1 MKLDWI
7 QPAWPAPPQVRAL
20 STTRTGGVSI
30 GPFASLNLGD
40 HVGDRPGAVAE
51 NRRRL
56 AEAAGLPGVPA
67 WLRQVH
73 GTRVVT
79 VTPDSPPG
87 AEADAATA
95 FRAGAVCAVLTA
107 DCLPV
112 LFTCRRGRRVAA
124 AHAGWRG
131 LAGGVLEAVISC
143 MGEDPAEL
151 MAWIGPGIGP
161 SAFEVGPEVRE
172 AFVRQETACNRH
184 FTAGHGDRWF
194 ADLPGLTRH
203 RLERAGVRSVFGG
216 NHCTFSDAEHFFS
229 YRRDGRCGRM
239 ATLIWISGEPRR

>member
-7 QPAWPAPPQVRAL
+7 QPDWPAPPHVRAL
-20 STTRTGGVSI
+20 STTRTGGVST

-40 HVGDRPGAVAE
+40 HVGDRPEAVAE

-56 AEAAGLPGVPA
+56 AEAAGLPGTPV
-67 WLRQVH
+67 WMRQVH
-73 GTRVVT
+73 GTRVAT
-79 VTPDSPPG
+79 VTADSSPG

-95 FRAGAVCAVLTA
+95 SGAGAVCAVLTA

-131 LAGGVLEAVISC
+131 LAGGVLEALIAS
-143 MGEDPAEL
+143 MDEHPAEL

-161 SAFEVGPEVRE
+161 SAFEVGPEVRD
-172 AFVRQETACNRH
+172 AFVGQDRDCRRH
-184 FTAGHGDRWF
+184 FTAGAGDRWF
-194 ADLPGLTRH
+194 ADLPGLTRN
-203 RLERAGVRSVFGG
+203 RLDKAGVSSVFGG
-216 NHCTFSDAEHFFS
+216 NHCTFSDPERFFS

-239 ATLIWISGEPRR
+239 ATLIWLAGEPGR

>member
-1 MKLDWI
+1 VKLDWI

-20 STTRTGGVSI
+20 STTRTGGVST
-30 GPFASLNLGD
+30 GPYASLNLGD
-40 HVGDRPGAVAE
+40 HVGDRPEAVAE

-79 VTPDSPPG
+79 VIPDGPPG

-95 FRAGAVCAVLTA
+95 SRAGAVCAVLTA

-112 LFTCRRGRRVAA
+112 LFTCRLGRRVAA

-143 MGEDPAEL
+143 MDEDPAEL
-151 MAWIGPGIGP
+151 IAWIGPGIGP

-172 AFVRQETACNRH
+172 AFVRQETVCKRH

-194 ADLPGLTRH
+194 ADLAGLARD

-216 NHCTFSDAEHFFS
+216 DHCTFSDAENFFS

-239 ATLIWISGEPRR
+239 ATLIWISGEPER